1 MQAKYTRERYM
12 AIKTVQAVIDGQ
24 TYNLTYDGASGKYK
38 ATITAPGK
46 TSYNQTGGYYNVTV
60 KATNDA
66 GTTGTADGATLSGL
80 KLVVKER
87 IAPVITIVSPA
98 SGAYVSNNKQPVV
111 FTVTDE
117 AGGSG
122 VDLTTLVVKQDD
134 TAAASSTIKTTA
146 ITNGYSVTYT
156 PAAALSDG
164 SHTVTIAVSDH
175 DGNAAVE
182 QSTTYKLDTVPP
194 SLNVTSPTDN
204 LVTATAALTVAGTTN
219 DATSSPV
226 TIAVKLNGT
235 DQGSVTVA
243 ANGSWTKQVTLS
255 EGTNTIVVTA
265 TDAAGQVTS
274 ITRTVK
280 LDTTVP
286 TIKSATITP
295 NPVDAGTT
303 MVITVEIS

>member
-1 MQAKYTRERYM
+1 M

-24 TYNLTYDGASGKYK
+24 TYNLTYDSASGKYK
-38 ATITAPGK
+38 ATLTAPGK

-66 GTTGTADGATLSGL
+66 GTTGTADGSTLAGL

-87 IAPVITIVSPA
+87 VAPVITIVSPA

-111 FTVTDE
+111 FTIVDE

-122 VDLTTLVVKQDD
+122 VDLTTLVVKQDG
-134 TAAASSTIKTTA
+134 TAAAASTIKTTA

-164 SHTVTIAVSDH
+164 SHTVTISVSDH
-175 DGNAAVE
+175 DGNTAE
-182 QSTTYKLDTVPP
+182 EKSTTYKLDTIPP
-194 SLNVTSPTDN
+194 TLNVTSPTDN

-235 DQGSVTVA
+235 DQGAVTVA
-243 ANGSWTKQVTLS
+243 SNGSWTKQVTLA
-255 EGTNTIVVTA
+255 EGTNTIIVTA

-286 TIKSATITP
+286 TIKSAAIVP
-295 NPVDAGTT
+295 NPVDAGAT
-303 MVITVEIS
+303 MVITVEIA

>member
-1 MQAKYTRERYM
+1 M

-24 TYNLTYDGASGKYK
+24 TYNLTYDSASGKYK

-66 GTTGTADGATLSGL
+66 GTTGTADGSTLSGL

-87 IAPVITIVSPA
+87 VAPVITIVSPA

-122 VDLTTLVVKQDD
+122 VDLTTLVVKQDG
-134 TAAASSTIKTTA
+134 TAAASSAIKTTA

-194 SLNVTSPTDN
+194 TLNVTSPTDN

-235 DQGSVTVA
+235 DQGAVTVA

-295 NPVDAGTT
+295 NPVDAGVT

>member
-24 TYNLTYDGASGKYK
+24 IYNLTYDGAIGKYK

-66 GTTGTADGATLSGL
+66 GTTGTADGSNLAGL

-87 IAPVITIVSPA
+87 VAPVITIVSPA

-122 VDLTTLVVKQDD
+122 VDLTTLVVKQDG
-134 TAAASSTIKTTA
+134 TAAESSTIKTTA

-194 SLNVTSPTDN
+194 TLNVTSPTDN

-235 DQGSVTVA
+235 DQGTVTVA

-295 NPVDAGTT
+295 NPVDAGAT

>member
-24 TYNLTYDGASGKYK
+24 TYNLTYDSASGKYK

-66 GTTGTADGATLSGL
+66 GTTGTADGSTLPGL

-87 IAPVITIVSPA
+87 VAPVITIVSPA

-122 VDLTTLVVKQDD
+122 VDLTTLVVKQDG

-164 SHTVTIAVSDH
+164 SHTVTISVSDH
-175 DGNAAVE
+175 DGNAAE
-182 QSTTYKLDTVPP
+182 EKSTTYKLDTIPP
-194 SLNVTSPTDN
+194 TLNVTSPTDN

-235 DQGSVTVA
+235 DQGAVTVA
-243 ANGSWTKQVTLS
+243 ANGSFSKQVTLA
-255 EGTNTIVVTA
+255 EGTNTLVVTA

-295 NPVDAGTT
+295 NPVDAGAT
-303 MVITVEIS
+303 MVITVEIA